1 MNCQLLIW
9 FWPTGAISPDS
20 GSIQP
25 TLTVSLSL
33 TAGAAAT
40 GIALAAG
47 AACTG
52 ATSEAQPSQAIAASA
67 PLEIDLRCM
76 TSLLSEETDGA
87 QVSRARAEPAP
98 GIPARGL
105 SPPTDDAAN
114 LARRGRRS

>member
-9 FWPTGAISPDS
+9 FWPPGAISPDS

-33 TAGAAAT
+33 TTGAAAT

-47 AACTG
+47 AACAG
-52 ATSEAQPSQAIAASA
+52 AISGAQPSQAIAASA
-67 PLEIDLRCM
+67 LLENDLRCM
-76 TSLLSEETDGA
+76 TSLLSEKADGA
-87 QVSRARAEPAP
+87 QLSRERAGPAP

-105 SPPTDDAAN
+105 SPP
-114 LARRGRRS
+114 GRRSRAF